1 MSKTKKPWWLKL
13 IYSLISFILAI
24 ALILVGIWA
33 FVKIKYDIN
42 LINTI
47 AQIKTL
53 NEPVNEN
60 EKFTNLF
67 TISDM
72 ASAQTAVNSKSANLI
87 IGNEA
92 EGYEIQSGTSLSSLS
107 GDIKLTDKQI
117 AAILDNLLHQEGNN
131 AAIQIGSQSLS
142 INLIQILFKNIQEN
156 SAEINIVIKLN
167 TNIIKESMS
176 SFPFNLISK
185 YIPETLYLSSTVV
198 VNKLEGTFNYDV
210 QYKEMLINN
219 LTTDETESF
228 LKILNLVLK
237 TGTSEQL
244 CLNICKPFVDA
255 MIGNATNNGFAYS
268 LKGLGATDY
277 NFVIESDIIYF
288 VIQK

>member
-13 IYSLISFILAI
+13 IYSILSLILIV
-24 ALILVGIWA
+24 ALILVGVWA

-60 EKFTNLF
+60 EKFTNVF

-72 ASAQTAVNSKSANLI
+72 ASAQTEVNSKSSNLI
-87 IGNEA
+87 IGNETD
-92 EGYEIQSGTSLSSLS
+92 GYKIQSGVSLSSLS

-142 INLIQILFKNIQEN
+142 INLIQMLFKNIQEN
-156 SAEINIVIKLN
+156 SAEINIVIKLD

-198 VNKLEGTFNYDV
+198 VNKLEGTFNYNV
-210 QYKEMLINN
+210 EYKEMLINN

-244 CLNICKPFVDA
+244 CANICKPFVDA
-255 MIGNATNNGFAYS
+255 MIGNETNNGFAYS

-277 NFVIESDIIYF
+277 NFVIENNINYF
-288 VIQK
+288 VVKK

>member
-13 IYSLISFILAI
+13 IYSILSLILIV
-24 ALILVGIWA
+24 ALILVGVWA

-42 LINTI
+42 LLNTI
-47 AQIKTL
+47 AQVKTL
-53 NEPVNEN
+53 NEPVDEN

-72 ASAQTAVNSKSANLI
+72 ASAQTEVNSKSANLI

-92 EGYEIQSGTSLSSLS
+92 EGFEIQSGASLSALTD
-107 GDIKLTDKQI
+107 DIKLTDKQT

-142 INLIQILFKNIQEN
+142 INLIQMLFKNIQEN
-156 SAEINIVIKLN
+156 SAEINIVIKLD
-167 TNIIKESMS
+167 TNIIKESMA
-176 SFPFNLISK
+176 SFPFNLIAK

-198 VNKLEGTFNYDV
+198 VNKLEDTFNYDV

-219 LTTDETESF
+219 LTTEETESF

-255 MIGNATNNGFAYS
+255 MIGNENSNGFAYS
-268 LKGLGATDY
+268 LTGLGATDY
-277 NFVIESDIIYF
+277 NFVIENNVNYF